1 MAAARW
7 YEALLGRASS
17 SGTAAVGRLGYEL
30 VLGAALGSPGG
41 LAGVS
46 INSDLGRALG
56 RRPALSA
63 SVPRRSGPE
72 APEAPGAP
80 ALWIHCRPSISSSPE
95 PHAAPAELERVAA
108 VGLPSPLAN
117 FRETLFRGRGRTPG
131 FSLEFTLQCTA
142 GEMFWTSTVC
152 TG

>member
-7 YEALLGRASS
+7 YEALLGRASASS

-30 VLGAALGSPGG
+30 VLGADALGSPGG

-63 SVPRRSGPE
+63 PG
-72 APEAPGAP
+72 APGAP